1 MPKSYM
7 LCLAEGWM
15 WLKRQLLVT
24 VLPIFLS
31 SWQNSH
37 RSKVSPQM
45 ARTIKMCFR
54 TGWSKWIAEVPEQA
68 VLRLT
73 KGLQR
78 VVLVHTFPEK
88 RSKEVKMIFISFRS
102 ILRPSLNLI
111 LYRMVYVLLV
121 ADKFQSSPHCNGV
134 HKQNFDPSNPILV
147 LKNQR
152 G

>member
-37 RSKVSPQM
+37 RSEVSSQM

-78 VVLVHTFPEK
+78 AVLVHTFPEK
-88 RSKEVKMIFISFRS
+88 RSKEVKMIFISIQIHFKTQLKSDPVQDGLCATCSRQ
-102 ILRPSLNLI
+102 IPKQP
-111 LYRMVYVLLV
+111 LLQWC
-121 ADKFQSSPHCNGV
+121 AQTELWP
-134 HKQNFDPSNPILV
+134 KQPNFSA
-147 LKNQR
+147 
-152 G
+152 